1 MFCWEHLEGQTLV
14 LTFDTYTTSSLKGYY
29 LSKYRFPPASQV
41 TRVVFV
47 VVLGFFSSFIYLFL
61 QFLNK
66 RSRKREGKNRA

>member
-47 VVLGFFSSFIYLFL
+47 VVGFFFPLLFIYFCN
-61 QFLNK
+61 F
-66 RSRKREGKNRA
+66 